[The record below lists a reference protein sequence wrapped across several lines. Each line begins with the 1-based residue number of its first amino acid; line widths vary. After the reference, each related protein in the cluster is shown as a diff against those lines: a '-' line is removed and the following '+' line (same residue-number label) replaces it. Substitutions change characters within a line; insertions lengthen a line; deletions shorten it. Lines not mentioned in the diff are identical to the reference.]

1 MYKAASDAYEQIQN
15 IALSPRE
22 MEAMAFTKAVHAL
35 SRAKENVRDDTSHAS
50 ALRFNQMLWTLIQAN
65 VVEESCRIPAG
76 LKANMLS
83 LSIFVDRQT
92 IKAFADPKAEN
103 LDILI
108 SINKNIA
115 SGLRSSAESPDRGNH
130 PSRPAVPP
138 NQRRFSPWEGNFRP
152 TQTG

>member
-1 MYKAASDAYEQIQN
+1 MYKVATQAYEQIQSF
-15 IALSPRE
+15 ALSPRE
-22 MEAMAFTKAVHAL
+22 MEALAFTKAVHIL
-35 SRAKENVRDDTSHAS
+35 IRAKENVREYTSHAS

-65 VVEESCRIPAG
+65 VVEESCHIPAG
-76 LKANMLS
+76 LKANILT

-92 IKAFADPKAEN
+92 IKAFASPKAEN

-115 SGLRSSAESPDRGNH
+115 SGLLSSAESSDEINH

-138 NQRRFSPWEGNFRP
+138 NQRRCSPGEENFRP
-152 TQTG
+152 TQAG